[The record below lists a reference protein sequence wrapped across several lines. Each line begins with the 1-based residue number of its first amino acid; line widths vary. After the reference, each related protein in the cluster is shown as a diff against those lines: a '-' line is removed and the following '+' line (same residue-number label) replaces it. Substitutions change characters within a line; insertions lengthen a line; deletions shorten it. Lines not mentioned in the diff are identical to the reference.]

1 MLPKNK
7 RKEAQQRRIEKRFSG
22 TPRTFFE
29 EDDDLIESQK
39 PAKSG
44 WDPFWVL
51 WALVLASVFGFASP
65 WIPFVALLIWLI
77 F

>member
-1 MLPKNK
+1 MLPINK
-7 RKEAQQRRIEKRFSG
+7 RKEAQQRRIERRFSG
-22 TPRTFFE
+22 TPRTVIE
-29 EDDDLIESQK
+29 EDDNLIEGQK

-51 WALVLASVFGFASP
+51 WALVMASVFGLASP
-65 WIPFVALLIWLI
+65 WIPIVALLIWLI